1 MPLLE
6 KLTLEGDVA
15 NYCGMSSGA
24 TASPP
29 ADGFYFCFPALR
41 TLNIVSNQFPTR
53 STIDCPLLE
62 ELCFGLEHDGRTY
75 SSDTGVMEGFKVEKI
90 GCLDLRCS
98 RLKSLSIHRKCV
110 HPLPLEWIG
119 S

>member
-1 MPLLE
+1 MDVMSMPLLE

-62 ELCFGLEHDGRTY
+62 DLHIGLGREATSYTWDEDQRGHSRARASTY
-75 SSDTGVMEGFKVEKI
+75 
-90 GCLDLRCS
+90 
-98 RLKSLSIHRKCV
+98 
-110 HPLPLEWIG
+110 
-119 S
+119 